1 MKYIIFILILLFFFF
16 KNKFLKKNITVYYT
30 KYNNEKFQIKIII
43 KIHIL

>member
-1 MKYIIFILILLFFFF
+1 MKYIIFILILLFFF